1 MTALSHAHR
10 FPNARATTLARLIVQ
25 ERKTEQ
31 LMAEVDAHVA
41 ALLLSELSEKLPD
54 LCRGDRERI
63 EETW

>member
-41 ALLLSELSEKLPD
+41 ALLVSELSEKLPG
-54 LCRGDRERI
+54 LCRADRERI
-63 EETW
+63 RESF